1 MKMYACRKPTRISN
15 AVTPTFR
22 ANGPIAMIGAL
33 VMRVRGEQGERG
45 EQDVARHHVG
55 EKSDR
60 QREGPHEQ
68 DLHELDGRHEDVEG
82 ERDAG
87 REEVAGEVLDAL
99 VLEAQ
104 EPVQDVDHQRQEQR
118 DRRSATSA
126 GTG

>member
-1 MKMYACRKPTRISN
+1 M
-15 AVTPTFR
+15 
-22 ANGPIAMIGAL
+22 AMIGAF
-33 VMRVRGEQGERG
+33 VERVGGEQREGG

-55 EKSDR
+55 EESNR

-68 DLHELDGRHEDVEG
+68 DLHELDRRHEDVER
-82 ERDAG
+82 ERHAG

-118 DRRSATSA
+118 DREARRSA